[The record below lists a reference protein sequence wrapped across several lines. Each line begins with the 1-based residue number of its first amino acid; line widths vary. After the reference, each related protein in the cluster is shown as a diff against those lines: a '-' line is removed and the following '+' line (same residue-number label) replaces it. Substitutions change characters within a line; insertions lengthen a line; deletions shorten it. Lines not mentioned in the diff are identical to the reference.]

1 MLKLLVLL
9 SLGLTAAFTVPHAA
23 LRTRSPVMAAAKDE
37 EPAAEEPTATF
48 PDATLEDT
56 PSEDPMVTCF
66 LAPDWVGTVE
76 SANKWVCQP
85 LAAIAK
91 IDSTSAEDGY

>member
-23 LRTRSPVMAAAKDE
+23 LRTRSPVMSAAKDE
-37 EPAAEEPTATF
+37 EPTAEEPTATF
-48 PDATLEDT
+48 PAATLEDA
-56 PSEDPMVTCF
+56 PSEDPMMTCF

-76 SANKWVCQP
+76 KKWVCAP
-85 LAAIAK
+85 LSSLSK